1 MHKFLK
7 TLYFCT
13 PMQKFDLLISKL
25 KKQLGNSELPGIS
38 AQLTM
43 APITRQEELQRM
55 NTADNARQ
63 SAVLILFYP
72 DTDVIR
78 LVLIKRPV
86 DNTVHSG
93 QIAFPG
99 GRVEPDDRDLIHT
112 ALREANEEVN
122 IYPSEVKILGS
133 LTKLHIPPSNF
144 DVHPIVGYSK
154 TRPRLRGNE
163 EVAKIIEVSVAELL
177 DPKSK
182 TTKTIHHRLGK
193 LVDVPCFFIEDE
205 VIWGATAM
213 MLGELLAIIKTN

>member
-1 MHKFLK
+1 MLDFNTFISRLK
-7 TLYFCT
+7 NRLENTT
-13 PMQKFDLLISKL
+13 
-25 KKQLGNSELPGIS
+25 LPGQD

-43 APITRQEELQRM
+43 APITRLEEIKRKQ
-55 NTADNARQ
+55 TDNSPKQ
-63 SAVLILFYP
+63 SAVLVLFYP
-72 DTDVIR
+72 NQNNTK
-78 LVLIKRPV
+78 LVFIKRPI
-86 DNTVHSG
+86 DDTVHSG

-99 GRVEPDDRDLIHT
+99 GRVEPDDQDLIHT

-122 IYPSEVKILGS
+122 VYPSEVKILGS

-154 TRPRLRGNE
+154 IRPNFRGNE
-163 EVAKIIEVSVAELL
+163 EVAKIIEVSVDELI
-177 DPKSK
+177 DPKSQ

-213 MLGELLAIIKTN
+213 MLGELLAMIKTN